1 MPSLFNSRRA
11 FSRSVSSA
19 FISPGLFFGGF
30 NRFLP
35 RLCLEGCIFGAVEHR
50 KRLFSQPMTLGEG
63 IGESFQHIRDY
74 SNRADGHLY
83 LQIMVAGRRLI
94 GSSQVFL
101 SLISGFDELIR
112 AGLQHWSRL
121 RLRGR
126 GLRRLQFLVECGLQ
140 QPSDGLRSRTEPIF
154 VPELLNLFSEIIR
167 Q

>member
-1 MPSLFNSRRA
+1 MKIFASVRPERTIRCRSPRKPAYSAGGFSGMPSLFNSRRA

-50 KRLFSQPMTLGEG
+50 KRLFSQPMTLGEE

-83 LQIMVAGRRLI
+83 LQIIVARCPRL
-94 GSSQVFL
+94 
-101 SLISGFDELIR
+101 
-112 AGLQHWSRL
+112 
-121 RLRGR
+121 
-126 GLRRLQFLVECGLQ
+126 
-140 QPSDGLRSRTEPIF
+140 
-154 VPELLNLFSEIIR
+154 
-167 Q
+167 